1 MKTTAVVSL
10 LQTKYMDGDKKV
22 KQVVGISITSFHVS
36 GVATATLNKL
46 LDLYV
51 LLPGVKFCSWG
62 TLPRTCQQTAAG
74 PQVVAK
80 YPDITQGW
88 YLIQSQ
94 DPLVPVI
101 DFQALLS
108 NFEEAVSIPGLL
120 RDVKLLFNRKTVLGA
135 CYRDL
140 DDFINKKKKP
150 ALCVDLTSAAAA
162 AVRGSA

>member
-1 MKTTAVVSL
+1 M
-10 LQTKYMDGDKKV
+10 
-22 KQVVGISITSFHVS
+22 
-36 GVATATLNKL
+36 
-46 LDLYV
+46 
-51 LLPGVKFCSWG
+51 
-62 TLPRTCQQTAAG
+62 
-74 PQVVAK
+74 
-80 YPDITQGW
+80 
-88 YLIQSQ
+88 
-94 DPLVPVI
+94 PVI

-108 NFEEAVSIPGLL
+108 NFEEAASIPGLL